1 MNNPGTT
8 SNHGSDHTGP
18 VDTPG
23 NSQESATDPC
33 TAGLESVF
41 ADLEARLDALIE
53 NRLEYLEARRVAATR
68 ASSPKEARMSL
79 SLGEIESITNDYFAA
94 AGGRAVDIYFRNSFL
109 LDLLMN
115 RQAGLFERPAGG
127 ETIRVPLDDP
137 MAPKGLAASF
147 NWKHAYGNATVFMP
161 PEVAAEG
168 DYAQV
173 QYVTQRI
180 ETAQRT
186 CAGWL
191 AATLYSAAG
200 DEAPTLTGLRAL
212 TSPDP
217 DKPYGGIA
225 ENDLIAA
232 DGSKPWKGITLDD
245 HEAISLDILRQT
257 QDAATFKITDDT
269 GKDKVVRPNVAVT
282 TEALYNKVSRILQ
295 IEGRFVTDNGVAQA
309 GFPHVV
315 HNGMILAPDDYC
327 PAGNLF
333 AVNTNYLG
341 FAIHQNGFFA
351 RQPWVEL
358 GGPAGRAMKI
368 LWHGNLICSNRRA
381 HACHSNLS

>member
-1 MNNPGTT
+1 MNNPDTT
-8 SNHGSDHTGP
+8 SIHGPDHAGP
-18 VDTPG
+18 VVTPG
-23 NSQESATDPC
+23 NSQDAETDPC
-33 TAGLESVF
+33 IAGLESIF

-53 NRLEYLEARRVAATR
+53 TRLEYLEARRIAATR
-68 ASSPKEARMSL
+68 ASSPKEDHMSL

-147 NWKHAYGNATVFMP
+147 NWKHAYGNATVY
-161 PEVAAEG
+161 ESDHKDSG

-173 QYVTQRI
+173 QYVTQKI

-245 HEAISLDILRQT
+245 HEAISLHVLNETR
-257 QDAATFKITDDT
+257 DAATFKLTDHA
-269 GKDKVVRPNVAVT
+269 GKTRAVRPNVAVT
-282 TEALYNKVSRILQ
+282 TSTLYQKVAAILMAQ
-295 IEGRFVTDNGVAQA
+295 GRFVTDDNVAQA
-309 GFPHVV
+309 GFAHLVYE
-315 HNGMILAPDDYC
+315 GMILAPDDYC

-341 FAIHQNGFFA
+341 FAINQNGFFA